1 MMPTGNGEHPW
12 QFQTQCD
19 SVLMPTAAFLDEAG
33 HILIEGALTQTVW
46 SATDHFS
53 ETERLSIA
61 LLHDHDIEIFS
72 GLSSLSNTACALEG
86 IWRWRD
92 QNLKLEPIV
101 SAEVAS
107 RFQFQTQPQA

>member
-1 MMPTGNGEHPW
+1 MMPTGIAEHPW

-19 SVLMPTAAFLDEAG
+19 SLLTPTAAFMDEAG
-33 HILIEGALTQTVW
+33 HILIEGRLTQTIC
-46 SATDHFS
+46 SGTNQFS

-72 GLSSLSNTACALEG
+72 GLSSLSNTTCALEG
-86 IWRWRD
+86 SWRLHGHD
-92 QNLKLEPIV
+92 LKLEPIA
-101 SAEVAS
+101 STEVAN

>member
-1 MMPTGNGEHPW
+1 MMPTGNAEHPW

-19 SVLMPTAAFLDEAG
+19 SVLTPTAAFLDEAG
-33 HILIEGALTQTVW
+33 YILIEGMLTQTIW
-46 SATDHFS
+46 STTNQFS

-72 GLSSLSNTACALEG
+72 GLSSLSNTTCALEG
-86 IWRWRD
+86 SWRWHSHE
-92 QNLKLEPIV
+92 LKLEPIT

-107 RFQFQTQPQA
+107 CFQFQTQPQA